1 MTYIFLDIDGVLS
14 TIKEYDKPRKKFWSK
29 YDIANNLKIPYP
41 FNEGCVKIFNEI
53 LTEFE
58 CKIII
63 SSDWKLYWT
72 LDELKQIFKFNNVIK
87 DPVDITDNTEKKVI
101 SLNQKRYE
109 EIYEYIKKHNIRNFI
124 VIDDLDLRSFL
135 DDDVF
140 ILTKEREGL
149 KQTGVKKKII
159 KLLKSKTDYN

>member
-63 SSDWKLYWT
+63 S
-72 LDELKQIFKFNNVIK
+72 
-87 DPVDITDNTEKKVI
+87 
-101 SLNQKRYE
+101 
-109 EIYEYIKKHNIRNFI
+109 
-124 VIDDLDLRSFL
+124 
-135 DDDVF
+135 
-140 ILTKEREGL
+140 
-149 KQTGVKKKII
+149 
-159 KLLKSKTDYN
+159 